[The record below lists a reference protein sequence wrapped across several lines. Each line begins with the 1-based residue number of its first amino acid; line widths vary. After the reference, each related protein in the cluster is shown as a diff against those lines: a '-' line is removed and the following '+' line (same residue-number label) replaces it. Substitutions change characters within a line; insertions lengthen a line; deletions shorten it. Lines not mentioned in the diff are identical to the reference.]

1 MLLQNAFKLFMIDR
15 QSYCA
20 EKSVIFYQDN
30 VPKFIDFVGYSTNT
44 HPDEV
49 LCSRLSRDLV
59 LNYITFLRDGTRKN
73 TTINTYFRA
82 VKTFLNFCIEEGF
95 CSPDVL
101 RKVKMLKSDAAP
113 VIPLT
118 NDEVDEIDDLYGWKC
133 ESDLRNLCM
142 IHLML
147 DAGFRSSDVVN
158 LMYSNINFDNNYLYI
173 KGKGD
178 KFRTVILCPKLK
190 KMLSHYLLKYRAC
203 APGDDFPVFAKV
215 GTSERINPN
224 VIRQLF
230 TRIKKGSGIERVHP
244 HLLRHTFATSYILGG
259 GNMEYLRMM
268 LGHSDYETT
277 KLYLHL
283 AQEAKML
290 NYDIYKLDSV
300 FFKSVY

>member
-1 MLLQNAFKLFMIDR
+1 MVDSVFKEYVNSITPKVNLVMNVEYQTMRKHTKSYELLPFFDNSDKLTSKRIYDYF
-15 QSYCA
+15 
-20 EKSVIFYQDN
+20 DN
-30 VPKFIDFVGYSTNT
+30 RKLICD
-44 HPDEV
+44 
-49 LCSRLSRDLV
+49 
-59 LNYITFLRDGTRKN
+59 LRDGTRKN

-82 VKTFLNFCIEEGF
+82 VKTFLNFCIDEGF

-203 APGDDFPVFAKV
+203 ASEDDFPVFAKV

-268 LGHSDYETT
+268 LGHSNYETT

-290 NYDIYKLDSV
+290 NYDIYKLDPV